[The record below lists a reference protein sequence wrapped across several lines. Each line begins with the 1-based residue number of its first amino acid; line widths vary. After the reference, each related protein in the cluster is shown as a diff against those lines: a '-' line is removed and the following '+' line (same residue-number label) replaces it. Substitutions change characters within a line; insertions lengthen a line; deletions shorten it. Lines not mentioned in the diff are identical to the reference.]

1 MVYNVVITASAM
13 KKLETYVHY
22 TMYVLKNKE
31 AAKMIRDDAKE
42 TKKVLSYMA
51 SINPICEHY
60 VLKQYGY
67 RKQFFLKH
75 KFIMIYRIDGSNA
88 IVEGMY
94 HELQDY
100 ESLFISNIRL

>member
-1 MVYNVVITASAM
+1 MVYNVIITASAM
-13 KKLETYVHY
+13 KKLESYIRY
-22 TMYVLKNKE
+22 TMYVLRNKE
-31 AAKMIRDDAKE
+31 AAKEIRNDAKE
-42 TKKVLSYMA
+42 TKKVLAHMA
-51 SINPICEHY
+51 SINPVCDHP

-67 RKQFFLKH
+67 RKQFLLKH

-100 ESLFISNIRL
+100 ESLFIPDINI